1 MITPQIDLTTIGSTK
16 PSDSW
21 YFATQSKSPENVLS
35 ATEACG
41 LSRGSLD
48 DFYHSPNRFPTYAW
62 GKFSKKNREF
72 QHLSIWR
79 CNYSWT
85 EVPTEVHLRF
95 SGGEYVLDS
104 EMRPQPDLSRARPWS
119 PPFDVP
125 HIDGQFG
132 NIESA
137 IPDVDTDA
145 TLIGELSEWFRPLMR
160 PFGRFSLDAFEDP
173 SQEEQ
178 ILDDLHHQYGFL
190 AAQLANL
197 ENRFDITENSETDP
211 PPSLPHLEAVA
222 TDNGRRRLVQD
233 PRVTYVIIAILSLTI
248 IANLWAL
255 GCVATG
261 LTTGKSRLLHMKVE
275 GLAPDGCNSMAAM
288 AALLSNSNI
297 LSRLPGN
304 ANSMSAK
311 ELNNHM
317 SGLRFQMGWFL
328 DEATQTKHYTIGGM
342 DDEGFKFMGSK
353 EQMDKESR
361 SSISSS

>member
-1 MITPQIDLTTIGSTK
+1 MIPPQIDLTTIGSTK

-21 YFATQSKSPENVLS
+21 YFATQLKSPENELS

-41 LSRGSLD
+41 LSFGSFD
-48 DFYHSPNRFPTYAW
+48 DFYHSLNRFQTYAW

-104 EMRPQPDLSRARPWS
+104 EKRPQPHLSRARPWS

-137 IPDVDTDA
+137 IPDVNTDA

-178 ILDDLHHQYGFL
+178 ILDGLHHQYGFL

-233 PRVTYVIIAILSLTI
+233 PRVTYVIIAILSP
-248 IANLWAL
+248 
-255 GCVATG
+255 
-261 LTTGKSRLLHMKVE
+261 R
-275 GLAPDGCNSMAAM
+275 
-288 AALLSNSNI
+288 
-297 LSRLPGN
+297 
-304 ANSMSAK
+304 
-311 ELNNHM
+311 
-317 SGLRFQMGWFL
+317 
-328 DEATQTKHYTIGGM
+328 
-342 DDEGFKFMGSK
+342 
-353 EQMDKESR
+353 
-361 SSISSS
+361 